1 MLYLEHGTE
10 QGEVS
15 QGREGSRRSTC
26 TGWSSPWAARAQPH
40 WGESGIQCQAAVWR
54 ARRPGPLCPTVGGR
68 WGAAC
73 YAWHG
78 GHQRQEK
85 AVRPKV
91 FLTEVLMTG
100 VEGSDVAKGDTG
112 KERGIQAGKGGYR
125 QGNHSMCSGGQRWEV
140 PSSVT
145 LGRVRLLA
153 SSVTNGCLLEPPPS
167 AERTPPNTGET
178 HAFAGGWGLRPPDL

>member
-1 MLYLEHGTE
+1 
-10 QGEVS
+10 
-15 QGREGSRRSTC
+15 
-26 TGWSSPWAARAQPH
+26 
-40 WGESGIQCQAAVWR
+40 
-54 ARRPGPLCPTVGGR
+54 
-68 WGAAC
+68 
-73 YAWHG
+73 
-78 GHQRQEK
+78 
-85 AVRPKV
+85 
-91 FLTEVLMTG
+91 MTG
-100 VEGSDVAKGDTG
+100 VDGSDVAKGDTG

>member
-1 MLYLEHGTE
+1 MSQQSSPCRTHHPTGNPVWAAAEWVMGSWDGQGTERMVAGNEGGAGSARSLRMKRRGSGLHKGSISESRKWGHFNVGSPRRPGYMLYLEHGTE

-78 GHQRQEK
+78 GHQ
-85 AVRPKV
+85 
-91 FLTEVLMTG
+91 
-100 VEGSDVAKGDTG
+100 
-112 KERGIQAGKGGYR
+112 
-125 QGNHSMCSGGQRWEV
+125 
-140 PSSVT
+140 
-145 LGRVRLLA
+145 
-153 SSVTNGCLLEPPPS
+153 
-167 AERTPPNTGET
+167 
-178 HAFAGGWGLRPPDL
+178 